1 MESSAYKKAL
11 DAANTEIT
19 DLVRQRAEL
28 DKRISQLTV
37 TVDALSALTD
47 SHPVV
52 YEDAPSGLEEVGI
65 SDAIK
70 QVLRSSPVPLTPG
83 EIKAKLTESGF
94 DASVYANDGAI
105 IQSTLKRL
113 EKEGD
118 VSLVG
123 SVYLAVSL

>member
-1 MESSAYKKAL
+1 VENSAYKKAL
-11 DAANTEIT
+11 DAAQAEIA
-19 DLVRQRAEL
+19 DLIRQRAEL
-28 DKRISQLTV
+28 DKRLSHLKV
-37 TVDALSALTD
+37 TVDALAALID
-47 SHPVV
+47 IPPEPDE
-52 YEDAPSGLEEVGI
+52 YAPEETEELGI

-94 DASVYANDGAI
+94 DASAYANNGAA
-105 IQSTLKRL
+105 IQNTLKRL
-113 EKEGD
+113 ELQGD

>member
-1 MESSAYKKAL
+1 VENSVYKKAL
-11 DAANTEIT
+11 DTAHAEIAE
-19 DLVRQRAEL
+19 LVRQRAEV

-37 TVDALSALTD
+37 TVDALTALMD
-47 SHPVV
+47 SVPVA
-52 YEDAPSGLEEVGI
+52 YDDTPSTMEEVGI

-70 QVLRSSPVPLTPG
+70 QVLRCSPVPLTPG

-94 DASVYANDGAI
+94 DASVYANDGAV

-113 EKEGD
+113 EKQGD